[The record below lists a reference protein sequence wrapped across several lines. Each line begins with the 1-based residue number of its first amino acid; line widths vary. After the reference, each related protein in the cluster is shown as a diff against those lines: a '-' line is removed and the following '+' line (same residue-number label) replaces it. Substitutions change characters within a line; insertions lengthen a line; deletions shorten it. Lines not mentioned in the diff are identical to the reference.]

1 MGKFEVTSKEFQLA
15 VAIGI
20 MGFVLTSRQWILW
33 LNTLTIVG
41 GFLIYYALLYGA
53 LYVLEKMGLVVFG
66 FKIKDPKQTVGLLLI
81 SFSFFAICNWE
92 NPYVQYVT
100 TGSFSGAS
108 AVFYQTEDGLL
119 WEATTHVLPTASVE
133 LQRVFAFVL
142 MPFLIALAGATL
154 VSKKIQLQSI

>member
-1 MGKFEVTSKEFQLA
+1 LGKITSKEFQLA
-15 VAIGI
+15 VAIAI

-41 GFLIYYALLYGA
+41 GFLVYYALLYGA

-108 AVFYQTEDGLL
+108 NVFYQTEDGLL
-119 WEATTHVLPTASVE
+119 WEATTHLLPTLSVE
-133 LQRVFAFVL
+133 VQRIFAFVV
-142 MPFLIALAGATL
+142 MPFLIALLGVTL